1 MADKMAKDVIYF
13 LALEDSKPL
22 SKIVHFFAILWFL
35 LQIVTMR
42 NCSISMIEVSNF
54 EKRTLIFVFY
64 MDSNHSNHFSK
75 LSEFKF
81 WPILRGKI
89 LNFGEFQAFQIAQ
102 ILILDNSKSPKI
114 QFSSILCSNKSFL
127 VKNGVSSH
135 FTLHNFFLDIFSFFQ
150 FFFSGLLTNRL
161 WCVSNART
169 LYYVFH
175 GLSTFAC
182 V

>member
-1 MADKMAKDVIYF
+1 
-13 LALEDSKPL
+13 
-22 SKIVHFFAILWFL
+22 
-35 LQIVTMR
+35 MR

-150 FFFSGLLTNRL
+150 FFFQAYLLTGYDVYLTREPCIMCSMAL
-161 WCVSNART
+161 VHSRVSRVFFT
-169 LYYVFH
+169 EPSPQKGGLYR
-175 GLSTFAC
+175 
-182 V
+182 